1 MMNDFEDPAATKNT
15 LVQLEDHGKYSKK
28 EKLIVD
34 SHNVNIVVKR

>member
-1 MMNDFEDPAATKNT
+1 MNDYEGPAVNYFSPAGRSWK
-15 LVQLEDHGKYSKK
+15 KYSKK